1 MLLKGGAKAVVIT
14 SLELDNGGDLV
25 LLGGNKKGERER
37 EGGGGESIKMTYI
50 IFVGEKVRL
59 TYPKIPAPFTG
70 TGDLFTAL
78 LLGWSEYGLQVKTYT
93 HDDDELHWS
102 PFKQLQMIDNY
113 CRCHVKKL

>member
-25 LLGGNKKGERER
+25 LLGGNKKGKRER
-37 EGGGGESIKMTYI
+37 GGDESIKMTYI
-50 IFVGEKVRL
+50 IIVGEKVRL

-78 LLGWSEYGLQVKTYT
+78 LLGWSEYGLQVKTHT
-93 HDDDELHWS
+93 HT
-102 PFKQLQMIDNY
+102 
-113 CRCHVKKL
+113 

>member
-25 LLGGNKKGERER
+25 LLGGNKKGKRERER
-37 EGGGGESIKMTYI
+37 GGGDESIKMTYI
-50 IFVGEKVRL
+50 IIVGEKVRL

-78 LLGWSEYGLQVKTYT
+78 LLGWSEYGLQVKTHT
-93 HDDDELHWS
+93 HT
-102 PFKQLQMIDNY
+102 
-113 CRCHVKKL
+113 

>member
-25 LLGGNKKGERER
+25 LLGGNKKGKRER
-37 EGGGGESIKMTYI
+37 EGGGEGEGIKMRYI
-50 IFVGEKVRL
+50 IIVGEKVRL

-78 LLGWSEYGLQVKTYT
+78 LLGWSEYGLQVKTHT
-93 HDDDELHWS
+93 
-102 PFKQLQMIDNY
+102 
-113 CRCHVKKL
+113 R